1 MLIVTYH
8 TLCKL
13 INAANTQDSDEFDE
27 LLNDYIIQ
35 LIDRFFSWFFW
46 YIKMNLF
53 EYLILC
59 MDTEVLTIP
68 ENLD

>member
-1 MLIVTYH
+1 MLIVTYP
-8 TLCKL
+8 LICKL
-13 INAANTQDSDEFDE
+13 INAANTQDSDRFDK
-27 LLNDYIIQ
+27 LLNDIIIQ

-46 YIKMNLF
+46 YIRMNLF

-59 MDTEVLTIP
+59 MDTEVLAIP